1 MLRDTL
7 AARLRP
13 VVEGSGCELWEL
25 EYAPRGSGG
34 LLRLYIDTAAGVTLE
49 DCERVSRAVGEV
61 LDAEDLV
68 PGRYTLEVS
77 SPGLDRPLREAAHF
91 ARCLG
96 ATALVELAK
105 PLDGR
110 RRFKGRL
117 EAVTPDGVAMTVDGR
132 RCVLPLDG
140 IRKARLAP
148 EY

>member
-7 AARLRP
+7 AGRLRP
-13 VVEGSGCELWEL
+13 VVEGQGCELWEL

-34 LLRLYIDTAAGVTLE
+34 LLRLYIDSATGVTLD
-49 DCERVSRAVGEV
+49 DCERVSRAVSEV

-91 ARCLG
+91 ARFLG
-96 ATALVELAK
+96 ETALVELVR

-117 EAVTPDGVAMTVDGR
+117 EAVGPGEVELTADGR
-132 RCVLPLDG
+132 RWRLPLAG

-148 EY
+148 D